1 MAQASGW
8 RGRLLASQ
16 SKGSASL
23 DFPSIPQTRS
33 QTWPYNTVN
42 EIPMVHMLLNPVASE
57 RVCDTASPEAH
68 QPCRRTDG

>member
-16 SKGSASL
+16 NKGSASL
-23 DFPSIPQTRS
+23 ACPSTPQTRS
-33 QTWPYNTVN
+33 QAWPYNTVN
-42 EIPMVHMLLNPVASE
+42 EIHLLHVPRNPVESE
-57 RVCDTASPEAH
+57 RVCATASPEAH

>member
-16 SKGSASL
+16 RKGSASL

-42 EIPMVHMLLNPVASE
+42 EIHMVHMPRNPVESE